1 MIMNV
6 LNNGLLNES
15 DLVYIFKNNTLKRN
29 EIFSLLMKPYWSS
42 LYSRCMYRINDS
54 DSLDDV
60 VQDVLLRI
68 YQALPK
74 YCHQGVFR
82 TWIYT
87 IADNVCYSHL
97 AKKNKYY
104 KKNVSINNIE
114 PISDYNQVNIDDKID
129 MDILLDELSYNEQE
143 IIDLRFYQ
151 DLTLLEISDV
161 LCITISAC
169 KMRLYRALKLLH
181 EMLFGKNKSYK
192 KS

>member
-1 MIMNV
+1 MNT

-15 DLVYIFKNNTLKRN
+15 DLLYVFQNNRLKRN
-29 EIFSLLMKPYWSS
+29 EIFSFLIKPYWSS
-42 LYSRCMYRINDS
+42 LYSRCMYKLNDRGS
-54 DSLDDV
+54 IDDV

-74 YCHQGVFR
+74 YSHQGAFR

-87 IADNVCYSHL
+87 IADNVCYSYL
-97 AKKNKYY
+97 AKKMRYN
-104 KKNVSINNIE
+104 KKNISINNTD
-114 PISDYNQVNIDDKID
+114 PVSNYNQVNIDDEID
-129 MDILLDELSYNEQE
+129 IDILLDELSDNEQE

-151 DLTLLEISDV
+151 DLTLLEISDI

-181 EMLFGKNKSYK
+181 EVLFRKSIAG
-192 KS
+192 

>member
-1 MIMNV
+1 MNI
-6 LNNGLLNES
+6 LNNGLSNES
-15 DLVYIFKNNTLKRN
+15 DLLYVFQNNRLKRN
-29 EIFSLLMKPYWSS
+29 EIFSLLMKYYWQS
-42 LYSRCMYRINDS
+42 LYSRCRYRLNDS
-54 DSLDDV
+54 GSIDDV

-97 AKKNKYY
+97 AKKMRYN
-104 KKNVSINNIE
+104 KKNISINNIE
-114 PISDYNQVNIDDKID
+114 PVSHYSQVNIDDKID
-129 MDILLDELSYNEQE
+129 MDILLDELSYSEKE

-151 DLTLLEISDV
+151 DLTLLEISDI

-181 EMLFGKNKSYK
+181 GILFRKNIRTISI
-192 KS
+192 